1 MISECVHGK
10 IARTTSSPAAGM
22 QRFEVSAALWDN
34 ICEAA
39 RCPGLL
45 FHDLRRTAA
54 RNLRR
59 AGVDVSTLKRI
70 GGWLTDKVLERYSIV
85 AQSDIKDAIVKLE
98 TGRNQNL
105 SYALVTIPTS
115 RNPEQ
120 LQPASQRARFT
131 NMY

>member
-10 IARTTSSPAAGM
+10 IARTRSSPAAGM
-22 QRFEVSAALWDN
+22 RRFEVFAGLGDN

-39 RCPGLL
+39 GCPGLL

-85 AQSDIKDAIVKLE
+85 AQSDIKHAIVKLE
-98 TGRNQNL
+98 NR
-105 SYALVTIPTS
+105 P
-115 RNPEQ
+115 
-120 LQPASQRARFT
+120 
-131 NMY
+131 